1 VKGVVG
7 VGATEILKEE
17 HRAIERVTTALE
29 IAANRLNRGEEVY
42 LRFFFGTSFFIKS
55 FTDGYHHM
63 KEETIL
69 FPALIGNGLSNDSG
83 PVPLMLAEHQQARK
97 LSLRMQQVTER
108 FQSGDENVRD
118 LVVQTALGYVRL
130 LRQHMQKEDNLL
142 YPIADKVIP
151 AVQQQEMMD
160 AFRLYEIDMT
170 GEDVHEKYTSLADRL
185 VNESMR

>member
-1 VKGVVG
+1 MEV
-7 VGATEILKEE
+7 TDILKEE
-17 HRAIERVTTALE
+17 HQAIERVTTSLE
-29 IAANRLNRGEEVY
+29 IAANRLSRGDEVY
-42 LRFFFGTSFFIKS
+42 LRFFFGTSFFIKT

-69 FPALIGNGLSNDSG
+69 FPALIGNGLSNELG
-83 PVPLMLAEHQQARK
+83 PVPMMLAEHEQARK
-97 LSLRMQQVTER
+97 LSLRMRQVTER
-108 FQSGDENVRD
+108 FQSGDENVRN

-130 LRQHMQKEDNLL
+130 LRHHMQKENNLL

-151 AVQQQEMMD
+151 SSQQQQMLE
-160 AFRLYEIDMT
+160 AFKLYEHDDT